1 MNYSLLKSRTFW
13 TIAIGVAIYI
23 ATNLGNPTADVVAV
37 VLGII
42 ASYFHLQTGNSAT
55 GTN

>member
-42 ASYFHLQTGNSAT
+42 ASYFHLQAGNSTT